1 MAGVH
6 EAQEE
11 FCETTAETATLP
23 LSVAQTEVWLAQ
35 QLAPTDTLFNVG
47 GYADISGAIDREVFT
62 AALRSALQEAGSP
75 LARFRETGAGV
86 RQVPGDARD
95 TQILFLD
102 LTGEADPH
110 AAALAWMEADFGRP
124 FDLAA
129 GPLYRGAL
137 LQVGAERVLCY
148 SAFHH
153 LVIDFF
159 GARALEQRTADLY
172 SAAMSGCAAPARRLT
187 PWPEVLRDELEYRE
201 SDRLQKDR
209 SYWRERLAGR
219 PEPATL
225 SGRAPARSQSTL
237 SARASVPGATMAR
250 LEELCAAS
258 GASLVAGLFAAA
270 ALHLWRL
277 TGERDLVLGMPVNAR
292 TNARLRRSPGLLS
305 NIIPL
310 RLTVDPAGSAAELI
324 RHCAL
329 RSREAL
335 RHCRYPAS
343 ALRTDLGVAPN
354 EPNIYGPMLNFLP
367 GAATCRFAGQPA
379 RLHAFVPPAGV
390 QDLNITVFVSGDG
403 SEATVQFDANA
414 SNYDD
419 IALAAHGRGFLTL
432 LEALLEKPQAP
443 LAELPMMG
451 DRERRQI
458 AAMCS
463 GSALPAG
470 PCTVVDLFEQQA
482 KRAADA
488 VAVEHEEET
497 LTYSQLDHRANQ
509 LARYLRRQGVGP
521 DQVVG
526 VCLERGLDMVVGL
539 LGILKA
545 GGAYLPL
552 DPSYPSERLQQMI
565 ADAAPRV
572 VLTGA
577 ELTGVLPATEAKL
590 IVLDRELAQLAG
602 SSHQDLAAP
611 ASGLSAENLV
621 YVIHTSGSTG
631 RPKGTA
637 MRHRSMVN
645 LIEWHRSVFG
655 PGEGRRVLQ
664 FAALSFDVAFQEIFS
679 TLCTGGTL
687 VLLDEWVRRDPKAL
701 TGLLRQRSIER
712 LFVPPLMLQSMAA
725 HAGPGAEMPSS
736 LKDVITAGEP
746 LRIGAEIREF
756 FRRSAGCR
764 LHNHYGPTE
773 THVVTALTLDSDP
786 QEWPDLPAIGRPIAN
801 TQLYVLDSQMQP
813 VPIGVSGELYIGGA
827 NVARGYLNRP
837 DLTAERFIAD
847 PYSTD
852 PQARLYRTGD
862 LGRWRADGTL
872 EYLGRND
879 QQIKL
884 RGFRIEPGEIEA
896 RLARHPKVREAV
908 VVARED
914 APGEKRL
921 VAYVTAREE
930 GAGASGEELR
940 AYLRGMLPEYMVP
953 GAFVALDELPVTP
966 SGKLDRR
973 ALPVP
978 PDRLQACREGPR
990 TATEIRLAAIWSEV
1004 LRVPL
1009 IARSD
1014 DFFALGGQSLLAL
1027 QVVAAIRDVFHLELP
1042 LKELFDR
1049 PALRSLAESIDGILA
1064 GGGAQSFAPVVP
1076 AQWSG
1081 PAPLSHS
1088 QERMWLIQSLNPA
1101 NTAYNMGAALWL
1113 RGDLDVGAARSCFD
1127 ELVARQ
1133 EVLRSRVQAGDEEL
1147 SQVVEPAR
1155 PGMLRFTDLRPH
1167 ADAASE
1173 ALRRANE
1180 DLRATFDLRR
1190 GPLYRAQL
1198 LQTADRTFLLSIALH
1213 HIAGD
1218 QWSLGIFGREL
1229 SALYNRRR
1237 GRDLA
1242 PLEPLPI
1249 SYRDFA
1255 HWERSGG
1262 RAAQIEGQLQFWRRQ
1277 LADLP
1282 TVELPVDRPRPRL
1295 WTMSGSFHQRR
1306 IPQPL
1311 LAAVGRLAR
1320 NSGSTLFM
1328 TFLAGYAALL
1338 QRISGQSDL
1347 PIGVPVANR
1356 TLSAVEGLIGVF
1368 VNTVIIRADAHGDPA
1383 FRELLARV
1391 RRTALDAFANQDVSF
1406 DRLVQEV
1413 AQRSDRSH
1421 APLAQVLFNVLN
1433 APMHGIEL
1441 DGVSWEPA
1449 VLDRGG
1455 AQFEL
1460 SFTIDTE
1467 ISRSLTVEYNTDLFE
1482 RGTIER
1488 LTEQYLELLQ
1498 SAASAPETR
1507 LSRLAMLPAAQWA
1520 TLQRWNDTAA
1530 RMPATTF
1537 PDLFAAQAARSP
1549 GRVAISFDGAVM
1561 TYGDLDARAAGLAGL
1576 LRRAGVRRGERVAV
1590 CVRRSRELLVSLLAV
1605 QKSGGAYVP
1614 LDPDF
1619 PPERLKY
1626 MLGDSGARVVLTSGP
1641 LPEGLMLPQGVA
1653 TIDLATAPPVS
1664 DEELP
1669 RAAMP
1674 QDAAYVLYTSGSTG
1688 RPKGVVVSHGAL
1700 SNFLQSMRVKPG
1712 LSESDVIAAV
1722 TTVSFDIAGLE
1733 LYLPLLVGARIELV
1747 TREVAGDGAALA
1759 RLLDSA
1765 GITVM
1770 QATPATWRLLI
1781 DAGWRGSPRLKALCG
1796 GEALSRRLAD
1806 EILERVAELWNLY
1819 GPTETTIW
1827 STLERIE
1834 RGSQAISIGRP
1845 IANTRVHVVE
1855 DSGAVAPIGV
1865 VGEICIAGAGV
1876 ADGYHGLPALTA
1888 ERFVAD
1894 SHSGVPDGRLYRTG
1908 DRGRWGADGK
1918 LYHQGRRDQQ
1928 TKLRGFRIELGEI
1941 EQALTSH
1948 PGVKQAVVAVREAG
1962 PEDPRLV
1969 AYVTVAD
1976 GEEVI
1981 VSELRRHLRGL
1992 LPDYMIPSVVMPLLS
2007 LPLSPNGKLD
2017 RAALPDPFAAP
2028 RREEEAG
2035 ELPTGLERQ
2044 LAQIWMSVL
2053 KVGHVGRSD
2062 NFFELGGYSLLALRV
2077 AQQLERR
2084 TGRHLDPRALFF
2096 HDLREVAE
2104 MLEQDPAAGAD
2115 GR

>member
-1 MAGVH
+1 VAGVH

-11 FCETTAETATLP
+11 FCEATAETATFP
-23 LSVAQTEVWLAQ
+23 LSVAQAEVWLAQ
-35 QLAPTDTLFNVG
+35 QLAPTDALFNIG
-47 GYADISGAIDREVFT
+47 GYAEISGAVDPGALTVAVRT
-62 AALRSALQEAGSP
+62 ALREASSP
-75 LARFRETGAGV
+75 LARFRETSAGV
-86 RQVPGDARD
+86 RQLPGDARD
-95 TQILFLD
+95 AEVLFLD
-102 LTGEADPH
+102 LTGEADPQG
-110 AAALAWMEADFGRP
+110 AALAWMEADLARP
-124 FDLAA
+124 FDLAE
-129 GPLYRGAL
+129 GPLHRSAVIQL
-137 LQVGAERVLCY
+137 AADRVLWY

-153 LVIDFF
+153 LVTDFY
-159 GARALEQRTADLY
+159 GAQVLKRRIAVLY
-172 SAAMSGCAAPARRLT
+172 SAAMSGCAAPPGSLT
-187 PWPEVLRDELEYRE
+187 PWSEVLRDELEYRA
-201 SDRLQKDR
+201 SDRFPRDR
-209 SYWRERLAGR
+209 SYWRERLADR

-225 SGRAPARSQSTL
+225 SGRPPTWSRSTL
-237 SARASVPGATMAR
+237 SVRASMRNATMAR
-250 LEELCAAS
+250 LKELCAAS
-258 GASLVAGLFAAA
+258 GTSLVAGLFAVA

-277 TGERDLVLGMPVNAR
+277 TGARDLILGMPVNGR
-292 TNARLRRSPGLLS
+292 TSARLRRSPAFLT
-305 NIIPL
+305 NVIPL

-324 RHCAL
+324 RHCGT
-329 RSREAL
+329 RIREAL
-335 RHCRYPAS
+335 RHCRYPSS

-354 EPNIYGPMLNFLP
+354 EPIIHGPMLNFLP
-367 GAATCRFAGQPA
+367 DDATCRFAGRPPP
-379 RLHAFVPPAGV
+379 LHPFVPPAGV
-390 QDLNITVFVSGDG
+390 QDCNITLCAHGDG
-403 SEATVQFDANA
+403 SEAAVQFDANA
-414 SNYDD
+414 SSYDR
-419 IALAAHGRGFLTL
+419 IALDAHARGFLTL

-443 LAELPMMG
+443 LPQLPMMS
-451 DRERRQI
+451 DRERQRMLETCGGRVLPR
-458 AAMCS
+458 AAR
-463 GSALPAG
+463 
-470 PCTVVDLFEQQA
+470 TVVELFEEQA
-482 KRAADA
+482 ARAADA
-488 VAVEHEEET
+488 VAVEHGEET
-497 LTYSQLDHRANQ
+497 LTYSQLDQRTNQ
-509 LARYLRRQGVGP
+509 LARYLLDQGVGL

-526 VCLERGLDMVVGL
+526 VCLERGLDMVVAL

-552 DPSYPSERLQQMI
+552 DPSYPRERLQQMV
-565 ADAAPRV
+565 ADAAPQV
-572 VLTGA
+572 VLTET
-577 ELTGVLPATEAKL
+577 ELAAILPATDAKL
-590 IVLDRELAQLAG
+590 IALDEELAQIAG
-602 SSHQDLAAP
+602 SSGQDLAA
-611 ASGLSAENLV
+611 SGPGPENLV

-645 LIEWHRSVFG
+645 LIEWHRDVFG

-687 VLLDEWVRRDPKAL
+687 VLLDEWVRRDPNAL
-701 TGLLRQRSIER
+701 TELLRQRSIDR
-712 LFVPPLMLQSMAA
+712 LFIPPLMLQSIAA
-725 HAGPGAEMPSS
+725 HAGSGAEMPSS

-756 FRRSAGCR
+756 FRRLAGCR

-786 QEWPDLPAIGRPIAN
+786 QEWPDLPSIGRPIAN
-801 TQLYVLDSQMQP
+801 TRLYVLDSQMQP

-837 DLTAERFIAD
+837 DLTAQRFIAD
-847 PYSTD
+847 PYSTE
-852 PQARLYRTGD
+852 PQARLYKTGD

-879 QQIKL
+879 EQIKL
-884 RGFRIEPGEIEA
+884 RGFRIEPGEIET
-896 RLARHPKVREAV
+896 RLARQPQVREAV

-930 GAGASGEELR
+930 GVCPSAEELW
-940 AYLRGMLPEYMVP
+940 AYLRGMVPEHMVP
-953 GAFVALDELPVTP
+953 SAFMVLDELPVTP

-978 PDRLQACREGPR
+978 PDRLQAFREGPQ

-1004 LRVPL
+1004 LRAPL
-1009 IARSD
+1009 IGRSD
-1014 DFFALGGQSLLAL
+1014 DFFALGGHSLLAL
-1027 QVVAAIRDVFHLELP
+1027 QVVAGIRDVFHIELP
-1042 LKELFDR
+1042 LKELFDQ
-1049 PALRSLAESIDGILA
+1049 PTLQSLAERVDRVLA
-1064 GGGAQSFAPVVP
+1064 AGGAQSFAPVVP
-1076 AQWSG
+1076 VQWTG
-1081 PAPLSHS
+1081 PAPLSYS
-1088 QERMWLIQSLNPA
+1088 QERMWLIQSLNPT
-1101 NTAYNMGAALWL
+1101 NTAYNMGVVLWL
-1113 RGDLDVGAARSCFD
+1113 RGDLDVTAARDSFD
-1127 ELVARQ
+1127 ELIARQ
-1133 EVLRSRVQAGDEEL
+1133 EVLRSRVQVSDEEPR
-1147 SQVVEPAR
+1147 QVVEPAR

-1167 ADAASE
+1167 PDAESE
-1173 ALRRANE
+1173 ALRRAND
-1180 DLRATFDLRR
+1180 DLRTTFDLRR
-1190 GPLYRAQL
+1190 GPLFRSQL
-1198 LQTADRTFLLSIALH
+1198 LQTAERTFLLSMALH

-1218 QWSLGIFGREL
+1218 QWSLGVFGREL

-1237 GRDLA
+1237 GRDIA

-1262 RAAQIEGQLQFWRRQ
+1262 RATQTEGQLQFWRRQ

-1282 TVELPVDRPRPRL
+1282 TVDLPIDRPRPRL
-1295 WTMSGSFHQRR
+1295 WTMNGSFHQRQ
-1306 IPQPL
+1306 IPPEL

-1328 TFLAGYAALL
+1328 TFLAAYAALL

-1368 VNTVIIRADAHGDPA
+1368 VNTVIIRADAGGDPA

-1413 AQRSDRSH
+1413 AHRSDRSH

-1467 ISRSLTVEYNTDLFE
+1467 ITHSLTVEYNTDLFE
-1482 RGTIER
+1482 RGTVER

-1520 TLQRWNDTAA
+1520 TLQRWNDTAVQLS
-1530 RMPATTF
+1530 PATF

-1549 GRVAISFDGAVM
+1549 GRIAISFDGKGM
-1561 TYGDLDARAAGLAGL
+1561 TYGDLDTRAAGLAGL
-1576 LRRAGVRRGERVAV
+1576 LRRAGARRGERVAV
-1590 CVRRSRELLVSLLAV
+1590 CIRRSPELLVSLLAV

-1626 MLGDSGARVVLTSGP
+1626 MLGDSGARVVLTCGP
-1641 LPEGLMLPQGVA
+1641 LPEGLTLPQGV
-1653 TIDLATAPPVS
+1653 TSIDLATASPVFGQ
-1664 DEELP
+1664 E
-1669 RAAMP
+1669 AADGPMP

-1700 SNFLQSMRVKPG
+1700 SNFLQSMRVMPG
-1712 LSESDVIAAV
+1712 LSESDAIAAV

-1747 TREVAGDGAALA
+1747 AREVAGDGAALA
-1759 RLLDSA
+1759 RLLDSV

-1827 STLERIE
+1827 STLQRIE
-1834 RGSQAISIGRP
+1834 RGSQAVSIGRP
-1845 IANTRVHVVE
+1845 IANTRIHVVD
-1855 DSGAVAPIGV
+1855 DSGAIAPIGV

-1888 ERFVAD
+1888 ERFITD
-1894 SHSGVPDGRLYRTG
+1894 SHSGVPGGRLYRTG

-1918 LYHQGRRDQQ
+1918 LYHEGRRDHQV
-1928 TKLRGFRIELGEI
+1928 KLRGFRIELGEI

-1948 PGVKQAVVAVREAG
+1948 PAVKQALVAVREAG

-1992 LPDYMIPSVVMPLLS
+1992 LPDYMIPSMVMPLLS

-2028 RREEEAG
+2028 RREEAAD
-2035 ELPTGLERQ
+2035 ELPPSGLERQ
-2044 LAQIWMSVL
+2044 LAQIWMSEL

-2077 AQQLERR
+2077 AQQLERC

-2115 GR
+2115 AR